1 MQRVRASVVF
11 FALVAAT
18 LGASACDDSQEGN
31 PALIGTWE
39 TGPGAEQAFRMAFG
53 EDGVWMV
60 GDVSGSVNLPAGTYV
75 ATADEITLEPT
86 DETEER
92 STSSLY
98 VDDDV
103 LMISALLP
111 QQVGENSVG
120 TWKATESFSLEE
132 AGSTIAGRLEIELEL
147 MADGT
152 FSFTETETDLE
163 NGEVVDEFELTGS
176 GEYQLSDDSALRLAF
191 DDGDEFDLFVVPGQ
205 AIGLN
210 PLFRVQ
216 E

>member
-1 MQRVRASVVF
+1 M
-11 FALVAAT
+11 
-18 LGASACDDSQEGN
+18 
-31 PALIGTWE
+31 
-39 TGPGAEQAFRMAFG
+39 
-53 EDGVWMV
+53 
-60 GDVSGSVNLPAGTYV
+60 
-75 ATADEITLEPT
+75 
-86 DETEER
+86 
-92 STSSLY
+92 
-98 VDDDV
+98 
-103 LMISALLP
+103 
-111 QQVGENSVG
+111 GENSVG